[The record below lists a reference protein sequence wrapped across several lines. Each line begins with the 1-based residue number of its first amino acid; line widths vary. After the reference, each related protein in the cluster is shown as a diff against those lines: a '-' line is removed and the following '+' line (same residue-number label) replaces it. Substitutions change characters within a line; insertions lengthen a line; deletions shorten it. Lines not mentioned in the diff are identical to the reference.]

1 MANKDDLLWEYNC
14 LDCVRTRECGEVEL
28 DTIEKLGLKKVEE
41 FQQKMF
47 WPVLEAMKK
56 GVRIDEKMRSDL
68 AMELQEELTKREEY
82 FQYILGHPLNPRSSS
97 QMCKLFYEDLKQ
109 PMNLSRAANGAPPH
123 LTCNDEALTKIG
135 QREPLLRPLLRAIAE
150 YRSLGVFLSTFVS
163 APLDIDRRMRTSYN
177 ICGTET
183 FRLSSSE
190 NAFGTGMNM
199 QNIPKGGED
208 DDTGLVLPNV
218 RKIFI
223 PDPGFTFFDTDLSKA
238 DLRIVTWEADE
249 KEMKAMLREG
259 RDPYVESAR
268 EFYHDPTI
276 SKIRADGSENP
287 KYRMFKSFSHG
298 SNYGGSPT
306 GLSRRLGLTV
316 HEAEKTQRW
325 YFGRYP
331 RILEWHKR
339 VQEQLR
345 TKHFVE
351 NIFGYRRYYF
361 DRIDDD
367 LFRQAYAWIP
377 QSSIAILI
385 NHIWMN
391 LWENYRHIW
400 VLMQV
405 HDSLCGEFPTH
416 QKDKCLAELAEA
428 ARVEL
433 PYDDPLI
440 IPVGIKTS
448 EKSWGDC

>member
-1 MANKDDLLWEYNC
+1 MANKDDLLWQYNC
-14 LDCVRTRECGEVEL
+14 LDCVRTRECGEVETKNL
-28 DTIEKLGLKKVEE
+28 SEMGLVEVDA

-56 GVRIDEKMRSDL
+56 GVRVDEAARAEF
-68 AMELQEELTKREEY
+68 AMTLQDEMVKREEF
-82 FQYILGHPLNPRSSS
+82 FQTVLGHPLNPRSTV

-109 PMNLSRAANGAPPH
+109 PMNLSRGAKGAPPH
-123 LTCNDEALTKIG
+123 LTCNDEALGKIAL
-135 QREPLLRPLLRAIAE
+135 REPILRPLLRAIAE

-163 APLDIDRRMRTSYN
+163 APLDTDRRMRTSYN

-190 NAFGTGMNM
+190 NAFGSGMNM
-199 QNIPKGGED
+199 QNIPKGGDED
-208 DDTGLVLPNV
+208 DSDLVLPNI

-238 DLRIVTWEADE
+238 DLRIVTWESDE

-276 SKIRADGSENP
+276 TKIKPDGTENH

-298 SNYGGSPT
+298 SNYLGTPI

-316 HEAEKTQRW
+316 HESEKTQKW

-331 RILEWHKR
+331 AIRTWQQKVI
-339 VQEQLR
+339 EQVK
-345 TKHFVE
+345 TKHYVE

-361 DRIDDD
+361 DRIDED
-367 LFRQAYAWIP
+367 LFRQAVAWIG
-377 QSSIAILI
+377 QSTTAVLI
-385 NHIWMN
+385 NRIWMN

-405 HDSLCGEFPTH
+405 HDSLVGEFPTH
-416 QKDKCLAELAEA
+416 KKAKCLEELSKA
-428 ARVEL
+428 AHVVL
-433 PYDDPLI
+433 PYDDPLV